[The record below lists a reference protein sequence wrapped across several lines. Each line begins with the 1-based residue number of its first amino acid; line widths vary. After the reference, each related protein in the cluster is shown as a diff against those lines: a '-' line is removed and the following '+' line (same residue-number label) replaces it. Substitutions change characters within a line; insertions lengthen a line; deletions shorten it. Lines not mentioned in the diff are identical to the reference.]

1 MTYMERS
8 VISFVGKTV
17 FDKKSKSGYG
27 YVFLPELQLLASD
40 ELSTFQL
47 VVVYLVENVKELLRA
62 HEGITHE
69 VYLDNENSTVVPQ
82 EVVDAMLPYYS
93 KKAYGNPTLTHKPG
107 WEAFEAIMESQQK
120 IAKYLGAK
128 ILEELTFTPSETEAN
143 NLALMGAAFA
153 NKARGKKILISEIE
167 PINVLSVTELLQ
179 KYGFT
184 TTKVAVN
191 TEGTVDLEK
200 LKEAVDNET
209 VLVSISHVNNEIGT
223 IQPIKEALAIVK
235 DKNPLTIFHTEC
247 SDAYAR
253 IPFDVQAL
261 KVDMA
266 TISSYKI
273 LGPRGIGAL
282 YIREGVNVEKILE
295 GQIGTQKLWPGV
307 ENTPLIVGFTKA
319 SELAFTNFEA
329 NVARMRSLRD
339 RLVDGIFKELTDVK
353 FNGTRGEQRSPD
365 NANISF
371 LRAEGEALTIELSL
385 KGVYV
390 SSGSACSRRLLQP
403 SHVLVAIGRRF
414 SEAHGSI
421 LMKTT
426 RYMTEED
433 IDYVLEVLPTA
444 VNRIRGIVG
453 NTGVD

>member
-1 MTYMERS
+1 
-8 VISFVGKTV
+8 
-17 FDKKSKSGYG
+17 
-27 YVFLPELQLLASD
+27 
-40 ELSTFQL
+40 
-47 VVVYLVENVKELLRA
+47 LVENVKGLLKA

-69 VYLDNENSTVVPQ
+69 VYLDNENSTLVPQ

-93 KKAYGNPTLTHKPG
+93 SKAYGNPTLTHKPG

-120 IAKYLGAK
+120 ISKFLGAK
-128 ILEELTFTPSETEAN
+128 ILEEITFTPGETEAN
-143 NLALMGAAFA
+143 NLALIGAAFA
-153 NKARGKKILISEIE
+153 NKNKGKKIVISEIE
-167 PINVLSVTELLQ
+167 PINVLHVTELLQ
-179 KYGFT
+179 KYGFS
-184 TTKVAVN
+184 TTKVPVN
-191 TEGTVDLEK
+191 TEGTVALEK
-200 LKEAVDNET
+200 LKEAVDKET
-209 VLVSISHVNNEIGT
+209 VLVSISNVNNEIGT
-223 IQPIKEALAIVK
+223 IQPIKEALAAVK
-235 DKNPLTIFHTEC
+235 DKNPEAVFHTDA
-247 SDAYAR
+247 SDAYGR
-253 IPFDVQAL
+253 IPLNVQDL

-266 TISSYKI
+266 TVSSYKI

-282 YIREGVNVEKILE
+282 YIREGVDVERILE

-319 SELAFTNFEA
+319 SELAFQNFGE
-329 NVARMRSLRD
+329 NVNRMRTLRD
-339 RLVDGIFKELTDVK
+339 KLVDGIFKELTDVK
-353 FNGTRGEQRSPD
+353 LNGAKGEKRAPD
-365 NANISF
+365 NANVSF
-371 LRAEGEALTIELSL
+371 LRCEGEALTIELSL

-433 IDYVLEVLPTA
+433 IAYVLEVLPNA

-453 NTGVD
+453 STGVD

>member
-1 MTYMERS
+1 M
-8 VISFVGKTV
+8 
-17 FDKKSKSGYG
+17 
-27 YVFLPELQLLASD
+27 
-40 ELSTFQL
+40 
-47 VVVYLVENVKELLRA
+47 VENVRQLLKA

-69 VYLDNENSTVVPQ
+69 VYLDNENSTIVPQ
-82 EVVDAMLPYYS
+82 EVVDAMLPYYT
-93 KKAYGNPTLTHKPG
+93 KRAYGNPTLTHKPG
-107 WEAFEAIMESQQK
+107 WEAFEVIMESQKK
-120 IAKYLGAK
+120 IASYFGAK

-143 NLALMGAAFA
+143 NLGIMGAALA
-153 NKARGKKILISEIE
+153 NKAKGKKIVISEIE
-167 PINVLSVTELLQ
+167 PINVLQVAEFMG

-184 TTKVAVN
+184 TTKVPVN

-200 LKEAVDNET
+200 LKEAVDKET
-209 VLVSISHVNNEIGT
+209 VLVSIAHVNNEIGT
-223 IQPIKEALAIVK
+223 IQPIKEAVAVVK
-235 DKNPLTIFHTEC
+235 DKNPEAIFHTDC

-253 IPFDVQAL
+253 IPLNVQDL

-266 TISSYKI
+266 TVSSYKI

-295 GQIGTQKLWPGV
+295 GQIGTQRLWPGI

-319 SELAFTNFEA
+319 SELAFTNFDQ
-329 NVARMRSLRD
+329 NVNRMRSLRD
-339 RLVDGIFKELTDVK
+339 KLVDGVFNELTDVK
-353 FNGTRGEQRSPD
+353 LNGPRGEKRSPD

-426 RYMTEED
+426 RYMTEGD
-433 IDYVLEVLPTA
+433 IAYVLEVLPSA